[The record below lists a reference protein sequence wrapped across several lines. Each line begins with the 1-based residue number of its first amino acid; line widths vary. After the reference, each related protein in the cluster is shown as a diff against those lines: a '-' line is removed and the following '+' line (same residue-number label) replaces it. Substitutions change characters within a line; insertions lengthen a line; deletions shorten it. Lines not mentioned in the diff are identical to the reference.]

1 MFTYIIKRL
10 IQMIPVAIGVTF
22 FVFSILHLIPGDPA
36 RIIAGEAANPD
47 VIEALR
53 EQLGLNDPFLVQ
65 YFRTLGRIVTGDF
78 GTSIRTGL
86 PVTQEIFESRFFI
99 TFQVALIGVAFS
111 SLVGITLGVI
121 QATRKNGIVD
131 MSLMLVSLTFMSM
144 PGFWLAILM
153 INLFAVSWQIL
164 PVAGWGTLAQA
175 VMPVLVLASGAS
187 ATTARMTRASLIEV
201 LDQDY
206 IRTAHAKGLPE
217 TRIIYKHAL
226 RNALIPVITLIGLQF
241 GGLLTGAMI
250 TETIFAINGLGRLI
264 VDSIRNQNFPVAQ
277 GGILI
282 FSLMFM
288 AVNLTVDVLYR
299 FVNKRI
305 DLT

>member
-1 MFTYIIKRL
+1 
-10 IQMIPVAIGVTF
+10 MIPVAIGVTF

>member
-10 IQMIPVAIGVTF
+10 IQMVPVAIGVTF

-65 YFRTLGRIVTGDF
+65 YFRTLGRIVQGDF

-121 QATRKNGIVD
+121 QATRKNGIID
-131 MSLMLVSLTFMSM
+131 MSLMLISLTGMSM
-144 PGFWLAILM
+144 PGFWLAILL

-206 IRTAHAKGLPE
+206 IRTAHAKGLSE

-277 GGILI
+277 GCILI

>member
-10 IQMIPVAIGVTF
+10 IQMIPVGIGVTF
-22 FVFSILHLIPGDPA
+22 FVFSILHLMPGDPA
-36 RIIAGEAANPD
+36 RIIAGEAAQPD

-53 EQLGLNDPFLVQ
+53 EQLGLNDPFFVQ
-65 YFRTLGRIVTGDF
+65 YFRTLGRIVTGDL

-99 TFQVALIGVAFS
+99 TFQVALIGVSFS
-111 SLVGITLGVI
+111 SLVGITLGII
-121 QATRKNGIVD
+121 QATRKNGFID
-131 MSLMLVSLTFMSM
+131 MGLMLVSLTLMSM

-175 VMPVLVLASGAS
+175 VMPVLVLATGAS

-217 TRIIYKHAL
+217 ARIIYKHAL

-264 VDSIRNQNFPVAQ
+264 VESIRNQNFPVAQ

>member
-1 MFTYIIKRL
+1 
-10 IQMIPVAIGVTF
+10 MIPVGIGVTF
-22 FVFSILHLIPGDPA
+22 FVFSILHLMPGDPA
-36 RIIAGEAANPD
+36 RIIAGEAAQPD

-53 EQLGLNDPFLVQ
+53 EQLGLNDPFFVQ
-65 YFRTLGRIVTGDF
+65 YFRTLGRIVTGDL

-99 TFQVALIGVAFS
+99 TFQVALIGVSFS
-111 SLVGITLGVI
+111 SLVGITLGII
-121 QATRKNGIVD
+121 QATRKNGFID
-131 MSLMLVSLTFMSM
+131 MGLMLVSLTLMSM

-175 VMPVLVLASGAS
+175 VMPVLVLATGAS

-217 TRIIYKHAL
+217 ARIIYKHAL

-264 VDSIRNQNFPVAQ
+264 VESIRNQNFPVAQ

>member
-1 MFTYIIKRL
+1 MITYVIKRL

-22 FVFSILHLIPGDPA
+22 FVFSIIHIMPGDPA
-36 RIIAGEAANPD
+36 RIIAGEAANPE
-47 VIEALR
+47 VIENLR
-53 EQLGLNDPFLVQ
+53 EQLGLNDPFFVQ
-65 YFRTLGRIVTGDF
+65 YFRYLGRLVQGDF

-99 TFQVALIGVAFS
+99 TFQVALVGVAFS
-111 SLVGITLGVI
+111 SLVGITLGII
-121 QATRKNGIVD
+121 QATRKNGFID
-131 MSLMLVSLTFMSM
+131 MSLMLISLTGMSM
-144 PGFWLAILM
+144 PAFWLAILL
-153 INLFAVSWQIL
+153 INLFAVSWQLL
-164 PVAGWGTLAQA
+164 PVAGWGTVAQA
-175 VMPVLVLASGAS
+175 IMPVLVLASGAS

-206 IRTAHAKGLPE
+206 IRTARAKGLSE
-217 TRIIYKHAL
+217 SRIIYKHAL

-250 TETIFAINGLGRLI
+250 TETVFAINGLGRLI
-264 VDSIRNQNFPVAQ
+264 VESIRNQNFPVAQ

-288 AVNLTVDVLYR
+288 TVNLIVDILYR

>member
-10 IQMIPVAIGVTF
+10 IQMVPVAIGVTF

-36 RIIAGEAANPD
+36 RIMAGEAAQPD

-99 TFQVALIGVAFS
+99 TFQVALIGVSFS
-111 SLVGITLGVI
+111 SLLGITLGVI
-121 QATRKNGIVD
+121 QATKKNGIVD
-131 MSLMLVSLTFMSM
+131 MGLMLISLTFMSM

-164 PVAGWGTLAQA
+164 PVAGWGTLAQT

-217 TRIIYKHAL
+217 TRIIYRHAL

-288 AVNLTVDVLYR
+288 TVNLIVDVLYR

>member
-36 RIIAGEAANPD
+36 RIIAGEAANPE
-47 VIEALR
+47 VIETLR

-65 YFRTLGRIVTGDF
+65 YFRTLGRLITGDF

-121 QATRKNGIVD
+121 QATRKNGFVD
-131 MSLMLVSLTFMSM
+131 MGLMLVSLTFMSM

-217 TRIIYKHAL
+217 ARIIYRHAL

-282 FSLMFM
+282 FSLRFM

>member
-1 MFTYIIKRL
+1 MV
-10 IQMIPVAIGVTF
+10 PVAIGVTF

-36 RIIAGEAANPD
+36 RIMAGEAAQPD

-99 TFQVALIGVAFS
+99 TFQVALIGVSFS
-111 SLVGITLGVI
+111 SLLGITLGVI
-121 QATRKNGIVD
+121 QATKKNGIVD
-131 MSLMLVSLTFMSM
+131 MGLMLISLTFMSM

-164 PVAGWGTLAQA
+164 PVAGWGTLAQT

-217 TRIIYKHAL
+217 TRIIYRHAL

-241 GGLLTGAMI
+241 GALLTGAMI

-288 AVNLTVDVLYR
+288 TVNLIVDVLYR